1 MPDFKT
7 HLNAL
12 LESFGLDY
20 ENFVNIPLNYQAEQ
34 QLSTSFTPTCDG
46 FLILHVGCRTFGAFI
61 ADTVW
66 GNKNVADVHNY
77 NADGFATV
85 NAIVHKGRTYTLNV
99 VQIQLE
105 VLVDCLFPSRTHAK
119 SLKPSAPSGA
129 FFIRARVNVFHFDNA
144 RMEIKSFSVSEV
156 FQHPDFKIKKNFDNF
171 LKLNHL

>member
-1 MPDFKT
+1 MSSFKT

-20 ENFVNIPLNYQAEQ
+20 ENFVNIPLNYQAGQ

-99 VQIQLE
+99 GWSTDSIGSSGG
-105 VLVDCLFPSRTHAK
+105 LFVPFTYSRQK
-119 SLKPSAPSGA
+119 S
-129 FFIRARVNVFHFDNA
+129 
-144 RMEIKSFSVSEV
+144 
-156 FQHPDFKIKKNFDNF
+156 
-171 LKLNHL
+171 